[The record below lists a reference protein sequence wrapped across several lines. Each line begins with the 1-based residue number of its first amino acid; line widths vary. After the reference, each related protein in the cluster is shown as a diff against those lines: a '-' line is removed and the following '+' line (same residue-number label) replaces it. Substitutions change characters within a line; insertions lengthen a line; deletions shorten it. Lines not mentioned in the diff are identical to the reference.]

1 MGYAAGLRVAVPGPL
16 AWRCPV
22 KCAILILGLL
32 AAATSAAAQVVSGT
46 LLEDQSRAPLTGGL
60 VTLISDATTPIGQA
74 RTDSTGAFHF
84 VLPRAGTYRLRAQL
98 LGYAPALSPD
108 IDLGSVDTVFVEF
121 SLARDVVLL
130 DPLVVTAR
138 SRHLTPAARSFY
150 DRAARIPFG
159 DFITYEEIQK
169 SHVHRTTELL
179 RSIGGMRLTPV
190 AGGNEVTV
198 RGDCRP
204 TVYVDG
210 VRVDGYRT
218 IDDLAQPLELEGL
231 EVYKSAVG
239 APAQYSGLRAGCA
252 IILVW
257 TRIE

>member
-1 MGYAAGLRVAVPGPL
+1 M
-16 AWRCPV
+16 
-22 KCAILILGLL
+22 KCAILVLGLL
-32 AAATSAAAQVVSGT
+32 AMAPVASAQVVSGT
-46 LLEDQSRAPLTGGL
+46 LLEDETRTPLAGGL
-60 VTLISDATTPIGQA
+60 VTLISASAIIVGQA
-74 RTDSTGAFHF
+74 RTDTAGAFHLE
-84 VLPRAGTYRLRAQL
+84 LPRSGTYRLRAQL

-108 IDLGSVDTVFVEF
+108 IDLGSADTVFVEF

-150 DRAARIPFG
+150 ERAGSIPFG
-159 DFITYEEIQK
+159 DFITYDEIQK
-169 SHVHRTTELL
+169 SHVLRTTELL
-179 RSIGGMRLTPV
+179 RRIGGMRLTPV

-198 RGDCRP
+198 RGTCRP

-231 EVYKSAVG
+231 EVYKSAIG
-239 APAQYSGLRAGCA
+239 APAEYSGLRAGCA
-252 IILVW
+252 IVLIW

>member
-1 MGYAAGLRVAVPGPL
+1 
-16 AWRCPV
+16 V
-22 KCAILILGLL
+22 KCALLIVGLL
-32 AAATSAAAQVVSGT
+32 AAASSASAQVVSGT
-46 LLEDQSRAPLTGGL
+46 LLEDQTRSPLAGGL
-60 VTLISDATTPIGQA
+60 VTLISDPAIQVGQT
-74 RTDSTGAFHF
+74 RTDSAGAFHL

-108 IDLGSVDTVFVEF
+108 IDLGSADTVFVEF

-150 DRAARIPFG
+150 DRAANIPFG
-159 DFITYEEIQK
+159 DFITYDEIRK
-169 SHVHRTTELL
+169 SHVHRTSELL
-179 RSIGGMRLTPV
+179 RGIGGMRLTPV
-190 AGGNEVTV
+190 AGGNEITV
-198 RGDCRP
+198 RGNCRP

-218 IDDLAQPLELEGL
+218 IDDLAQPMELEGL

-239 APAQYSGLRAGCA
+239 APAEYSGLRAGCA